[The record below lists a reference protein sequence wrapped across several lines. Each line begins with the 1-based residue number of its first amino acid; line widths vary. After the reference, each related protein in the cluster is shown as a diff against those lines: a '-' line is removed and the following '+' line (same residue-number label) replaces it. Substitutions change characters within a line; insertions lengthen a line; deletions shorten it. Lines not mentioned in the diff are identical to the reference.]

1 MPKDITHWIIAEQTA
16 ARLAG
21 TTLGEA
27 AQTCPN
33 ALKMGAVFPDMPL
46 YLTGKSDAARTAEQ
60 TGHEYH
66 GTQGSDTY
74 NLLRKILSAALQTND
89 PAIHALLAGV
99 ACHLQTDITF
109 HPLVFH
115 VTGNY
120 HHPDPQKRSLAVRGH
135 RRFEVLLDLHFCELL
150 NRKPRSYQAAAFW
163 KNLESQDP
171 LFWTRHNPA
180 NPRRYPMLVQAIKK
194 YLRVQRLFTNPAASR
209 LAGVFHPRL
218 PDAWQEVTGL
228 FYWSASASC
237 LARFHEKWTYLH
249 PVTGTSHTESLHD
262 LLERAV
268 EASVSLCSR
277 LEAAIEEKD
286 ETLFTERGPSLDYGL
301 VDGDGS
307 MARFFAQPTL
317 FENPPCDKE
326 A

>member
-1 MPKDITHWIIAEQTA
+1 
-16 ARLAG
+16 
-21 TTLGEA
+21 
-27 AQTCPN
+27 
-33 ALKMGAVFPDMPL
+33 
-46 YLTGKSDAARTAEQ
+46 
-60 TGHEYH
+60 
-66 GTQGSDTY
+66 
-74 NLLRKILSAALQTND
+74 
-89 PAIHALLAGV
+89 
-99 ACHLQTDITF
+99 
-109 HPLVFH
+109 
-115 VTGNY
+115 
-120 HHPDPQKRSLAVRGH
+120 
-135 RRFEVLLDLHFCELL
+135 
-150 NRKPRSYQAAAFW
+150 
-163 KNLESQDP
+163 
-171 LFWTRHNPA
+171 
-180 NPRRYPMLVQAIKK
+180 MLVQAIKK

-209 LAGVFHPRL
+209 LAGVFHTKL

-307 MARFFAQPTL
+307 MARFFAQRTL